1 MLMPHDG
8 GVHVDDLE
16 WFIALAE
23 TEHVTRA
30 AEKLHITQP
39 TLSRSLAR
47 LEQEIGAPLFDRVN
61 RRLRLNHHGEV
72 LLRHARRSVLEL
84 QVATEH
90 IRSLRDPDRGTVRLG
105 FIHSVATWL
114 APELIRG
121 FRRPAPQV
129 RFALTQGAAPGLTAL
144 LDDGAVDVVITAPR
158 PAAPGLGWH
167 PLHREHLCLVVPR
180 EHRLAHRTDIDV
192 TAVADEPFILLNPGF
207 GLRGLADDLLARAGI
222 VPTVAFEAAE
232 IPTMESLAAAG
243 LGVSIV
249 PRPRPHRADPNAVYL
264 PLTDAAAQRELGLA
278 WRVDRPESPVVT
290 RFRDFVRAGDWSQL

>member
-1 MLMPHDG
+1 MRMPHDD

-47 LEQEIGAPLFDRVN
+47 LEQEVGAPLFDRVN
-61 RRLRLNHHGEV
+61 RRLRLNQYGEV

-144 LDDGAVDVVITAPR
+144 LDDGAVDVIITGPR

-167 PLHREHLCLVVPR
+167 PLHREQLCLVVPR
-180 EHRLAHRTDIDV
+180 EHRLADRTGVDV

-264 PLTDAAAQRELGLA
+264 PLTDDAAQRELGLA
-278 WRVDRPESPVVT
+278 WPADRPESPVVT
-290 RFRDFVRAGDWSQL
+290 RFREFVRSGDWSQL